1 MVVRA
6 LVSYVFLLALSAAA
20 TRVEHLLVL
29 RIGVG
34 FFGGIGPLG
43 LAMATS
49 LAPRD
54 QTGRAVGLVQAA
66 QILAAAVGPLTG
78 GFLADTIGIRSTFL
92 VTAAL
97 CAAALWLVARYYREG
112 GATPAAAGVP
122 GGAAARARALGSSGR
137 TWARLELRDE
147 LAVGEVRLLS

>member
-1 MVVRA
+1 
-6 LVSYVFLLALSAAA
+6 
-20 TRVEHLLVL
+20 VL

-34 FFGGIGPLG
+34 VSGGIGPLG

-78 GFLADTIGIRSTFL
+78 GLLADTIGIRSTFL
-92 VTAAL
+92 VAAAL

-112 GATPAAAGVP
+112 APAAPAAAMP
-122 GGAAARARALGSSGR
+122 GGAAV
-137 TWARLELRDE
+137 LRHRGV
-147 LAVGEVRLLS
+147 L